1 MRGRLFAL
9 GLIIEEVHVNGVP
22 AESGDPGNTVSSLEL
37 IPIFTGKTVTI
48 RFLLLAT
55 GQVRHADS
63 LFGEEIGSTEG
74 AKAIGVDL
82 ALRVSKLA
90 FSVVVEEIKSIAVD
104 ADAGLVEE
112 RAMFVSIFTSSL
124 GIDSISLDAG
134 DAGSSIRVVFL
145 AILILDLADSL
156 VVQDIAIPTS

>member
-1 MRGRLFAL
+1 MRYSLFAL

-22 AESGDPGNTVSSLEL
+22 AEPGDPGNTVSSLEL
-37 IPIFTGKTVTI
+37 IPIFTGETI
-48 RFLLLAT
+48 AIGLLLLAT
-55 GQVRHADS
+55 SQVGHADS
-63 LFGEEIGSTEG
+63 LFREKVGSAEG
-74 AKAIGVDL
+74 AKSIGVNL

-90 FSVVVEEIKSIAVD
+90 LSIVVEEVKSIAVD
-104 ADAGLVEE
+104 ADTSLVEE

-124 GIDSISLDAG
+124 GINSVSLDAG